1 MSVFSEVQTV
11 GIRQWIVFQ
20 WTGLVMLCRHHSC
33 ILIRSHSE
41 RERRLPLLPP
51 AASDQYRTLIMQAH
65 IPSQL
70 LMWEELV
77 ENAHPSSFCS
87 VLSAWWL

>member
-1 MSVFSEVQTV
+1 MDCVSVDWPCDALQASFF
-11 GIRQWIVFQ
+11 IW
-20 WTGLVMLCRHHSC
+20 HSDKVT
-33 ILIRSHSE
+33 LGE
-41 RERRLPLLPP
+41 RERRLPPLPP

-77 ENAHPSSFCS
+77 ENAHPSSFCP